1 MINKNLHKLMTVV
14 LLILA
19 VTILAGCIESNEV
32 ESTTQEKQ
40 VNESAV
46 LTGTWSEET
55 HSNEAE
61 PNYDVVFNQEEVLKM
76 YITIDA
82 EDWEVMNK
90 DLEDNLSS
98 FNVGKDK
105 NRDQMATVS
114 DETDY
119 EPIWVESTITFED
132 DTWEHVGIRF
142 KGNSSLFSTAKSGNE
157 KLSFKLDFDEFEED
171 YTEIENQ
178 RFYGFKQLNLNNNF
192 SDQSLLRE
200 KVGADM
206 FRDFG
211 LVSAKTSFC
220 AVYVDYGEG
229 SQYFGLYTIVE
240 EMDDTVLDEQLGDDS
255 GNLYKPDG
263 DAASF
268 AEGTYDEDEMEKKS
282 NEEEADYDDVEA
294 LYTIINSSLRSTDPE
309 VWKSD
314 LEDIFNVD
322 GFLKWL
328 AVNTVIQNWDTYGN
342 MTHNDYLYNDP
353 DAGLLNWIPWDNNEA
368 FSNGKQGGAISL
380 ELTEVSSDWPLI
392 RYIADIAEYRE
403 IYNGYVYA
411 FVEEVFNEEHM
422 TELYDTYYELIK
434 SYAYAEESGY
444 TFINSDASFDAAVET
459 LKEHVVERNEAVE
472 KYLD

>member
-1 MINKNLHKLMTVV
+1 MINKNLHKLMTVI

-114 DETDY
+114 EETDY

-342 MTHNDYLYNDP
+342 MTHNYYLYNDP

>member
-342 MTHNDYLYNDP
+342 MTHNYYLYNDP